1 MKARITNLEQ
11 TEKVGIFS
19 IIFEND
25 DYEEFRKFM
34 EKFKDDASLSKDLN
48 VILSVI
54 KRIESY
60 GALERFFR
68 YEGKIS
74 DNVVALP
81 AERSKLRLYCLRL
94 SDQILIIGNGGIK
107 KNKTYQEDPEL
118 NGYVI
123 TLQLL
128 DQLIA
133 NKVRDG
139 EITIKE
145 TEISDIESSI
155 FNL

>member
-1 MKARITNLEQ
+1 MKARITTLEQ

-48 VILSVI
+48 VILGVI

-139 EITIKE
+139 VITIKE
-145 TEISDIESSI
+145 TEISNIETSI